1 MPEMVYQLF
10 SKMEITFDLCET
22 SATFVTYVAAEI
34 TMLHWI
40 SYGFSTMRKIGFVQN
55 ILQQVSAR
63 QFGRQ
68 GYVLLFILT
77 GMRHFTD
84 TTFTYNSET
93 KLTLL

>member
-1 MPEMVYQLF
+1 
-10 SKMEITFDLCET
+10 
-22 SATFVTYVAAEI
+22 
-34 TMLHWI
+34 
-40 SYGFSTMRKIGFVQN
+40 MRKIGFVQN